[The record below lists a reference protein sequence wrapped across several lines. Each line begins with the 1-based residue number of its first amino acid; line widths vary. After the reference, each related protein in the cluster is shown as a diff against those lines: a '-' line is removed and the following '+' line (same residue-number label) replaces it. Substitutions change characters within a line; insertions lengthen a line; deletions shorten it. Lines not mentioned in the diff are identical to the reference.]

1 MTRRGN
7 RKRRLRLMFGSPPTC
22 AKGAHGCAFGG
33 IPRENRHHRTP
44 KAVGAFRRDGR
55 QATAA
60 TGPAAARGRGID
72 LSNREIAAIGHTQSQ
87 GFCGDFFL
95 KTFFVSGLD
104 RLGECNR
111 AACSRRAIDKEC
123 HHEPRRA
130 RRKIAGRPASLGG
143 GAADRHRAAGESSDD
158 LGDRP
163 G

>member
-1 MTRRGN
+1 MTTGRR
-7 RKRRLRLMFGSPPTC
+7 RAL
-22 AKGAHGCAFGG
+22 A
-33 IPRENRHHRTP
+33 
-44 KAVGAFRRDGR
+44 AVS
-55 QATAA
+55 A
-60 TGPAAARGRGID
+60 TGRGKKSAAI
-72 LSNREIAAIGHTQSQ
+72 EIAAIGHTQSQ

-95 KTFFVSGLD
+95 KTFFVSDLD

-143 GAADRHRAAGESSDD
+143 GAADRHRAAGEISDG

-163 G
+163 EEGVKFSKSPNCCNRAHHHARKTFAEPKV